1 MEFMVAIG
9 LSALIA
15 LMIVSVALANR
26 NIYQRD
32 IVRTRVNQNV
42 RAALELIGAE
52 VRQAGERL
60 PASFPAIQLTDG
72 GSTTP
77 DTLVLRRNLLDDALF
92 GCGDLAAGAVTTSI
106 PLSRNGAVQSACIYA
121 NQLGKM
127 NSWASYITALGA
139 SPKVYVFNQTTR
151 AGEFMQLTGSPTTNT
166 GTVIRL
172 NITGITPANS
182 YVAEA
187 TWLYILNQ
195 WQLGV
200 NSGVLRIVEN
210 NESATPQNVVDQI
223 TNFQVQ
229 LVMQDGSIVDSLA
242 ATGSWTSIQAVR
254 VTITGEETNA
264 QGQVL
269 TRTLSSDFF
278 PRNILST

>member
-1 MEFMVAIG
+1 
-9 LSALIA
+9 
-15 LMIVSVALANR
+15 
-26 NIYQRD
+26 
-32 IVRTRVNQNV
+32 
-42 RAALELIGAE
+42 
-52 VRQAGERL
+52 
-60 PASFPAIQLTDG
+60 
-72 GSTTP
+72 
-77 DTLVLRRNLLDDALF
+77 
-92 GCGDLAAGAVTTSI
+92 
-106 PLSRNGAVQSACIYA
+106 
-121 NQLGKM
+121 
-127 NSWASYITALGA
+127 
-139 SPKVYVFNQTTR
+139 
-151 AGEFMQLTGSPTTNT
+151 
-166 GTVIRL
+166 
-172 NITGITPANS
+172 
-182 YVAEA
+182 
-187 TWLYILNQ
+187 LYILNQ

-254 VTITGEETNA
+254 VTITGQETNA